1 MRIDKRKLSIVNLF
15 EYLFAFFVLIS
26 SSSMYSAMQVHHMS
40 NSFFKKCA
48 VLMAFFIVCYY
59 LIKYGK
65 MRVKEKNAA
74 VVCIFI
80 VHNLIYVLATRYNIK
95 DFFMNFMLLVYA
107 FVVLCI
113 VMRNTR
119 GYFNLIEKY
128 CNIVL
133 VVALIS
139 LFCYVFGTLLNVLPG
154 ASTISY
160 TKMNLWYTCKTYYG
174 VYFEAQDQYIMGIR
188 LVRNCGI
195 FMEAPGYAFPL
206 TMALLYE
213 MFKKVTPRKWVC
225 AVLTV
230 TGLTTLST
238 KVMITMTLTYI
249 IYFFTNERTKGAFL
263 KVMKIVAAPVIL
275 VAGGIFIYFAL
286 SVKIDENSAS
296 FLGRMDA
303 LQATVHVWLDHP
315 IFGSGFKNDPS
326 VREYF
331 THIKSDY
338 NGITAGFTCVLA
350 EGGLWLMGMY
360 LFAMFNL
367 LKNAAPENK
376 KLVKV
381 FLFIFFVYWV
391 QSSLQFSTI
400 TLFVIAMGLSEPV
413 RTLETPINILLKRIG
428 LDKRI
433 KVETKS

>member
-1 MRIDKRKLSIVNLF
+1 MRINQKKFSIITVF
-15 EYLFAFFVLIS
+15 EYFFAFFVLIS

-59 LIKYGK
+59 LVEHGK
-65 MRVKEKNAA
+65 MRVKEKNFIIICA
-74 VVCIFI
+74 FI
-80 VHNLIYVLATRYNIK
+80 VHNLIYVFMTRYNMSG
-95 DFFMNFMLLVYA
+95 FFMNFMLLLYA
-107 FVVLCI
+107 FIALCV

-119 GYFNLIEKY
+119 GYLHLIEKY

-133 VVALIS
+133 GVAIIS
-139 LFCYVFGTLLNVLPG
+139 LFCYTFGTLLNVLPG

-160 TKMNLWYTCKTYYG
+160 TKMNLWFTCKTYYG
-174 VYFEAQDQYIMGIR
+174 IYFEAQDQYIMGAR

-195 FMEAPGYAFPL
+195 FMEAPGYALPL

-213 MFKKVTPRKWVC
+213 MFGKKCPRKWVC
-225 AVLTV
+225 AVLTI
-230 TGLTTLST
+230 TGFTTLSV
-238 KVMITMTLTYI
+238 KAMITMILVYM
-249 IYFFTNERTKGAFL
+249 IYFFTNEKTKGAFL
-263 KVMKIVAAPVIL
+263 KIMKLIAAPVIL
-275 VAGGIFIYFAL
+275 VAGGIFIYFAF
-286 SVKIDENSAS
+286 SVKINENASS

-303 LQATVHVWLDHP
+303 LQATIHVWLDHP

-326 VREYF
+326 IREYF

-350 EGGLWLMGMY
+350 EGGLWMMGMY

-367 LKNAAPENK
+367 LKHASAENK

-381 FLFIFFVYWV
+381 FLFIFFVFWV
-391 QSSLQFSTI
+391 QSALQFSTI
-400 TLFVIAMGLSEPV
+400 TLFTIAMGLTAPIYKIQNPV
-413 RTLETPINILLKRIG
+413 NSLLKYLRLEEKIR
-428 LDKRI
+428 LKTNI
-433 KVETKS
+433 